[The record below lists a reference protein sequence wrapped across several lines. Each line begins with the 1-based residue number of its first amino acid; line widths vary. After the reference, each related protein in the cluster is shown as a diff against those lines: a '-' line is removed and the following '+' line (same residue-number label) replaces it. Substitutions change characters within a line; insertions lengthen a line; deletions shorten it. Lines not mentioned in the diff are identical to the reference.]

1 MKKVFLFI
9 VLTFVCNNIICG
21 QTLSSNVDVKKL
33 NARANVLAK
42 KFCDC
47 IVMVGTS
54 SNGLSYTDKKKLINE
69 AGNDFYNY
77 YEDPR
82 RMTTTRRNGKE
93 RRQPI
98 HAYLNNL
105 LAQSYVKNSV
115 KRRKYEIRCE
125 FFCLD
130 DVVNNWVPIEKPLSD
145 GCKLYY
151 REFKFYQTYRV
162 IDIFNKNPERRN
174 IEYQE
179 KEKKTMIIYAI
190 KKPGT
195 GKLVVRLGD
204 ITRSECKDGRK

>member
-9 VLTFVCNNIICG
+9 VLIFVCNNIICG

-42 KFCDC
+42 EFCDC

-54 SNGLSYTDKKKLINE
+54 SSGLSYTDKKKLINE
-69 AGNDFYNY
+69 VGKDFYNY

-82 RMTTTRRNGKE
+82 RMTTTRSNGKE
-93 RRQPI
+93 RKQPI
-98 HAYLNNL
+98 HSYLNNL
-105 LAQSYVKNSV
+105 LAQSNLKNSV

-130 DVVNNWVPIEKPLSD
+130 GVVNDWIFLRKLSD

-174 IEYQE
+174 IKRQE

-190 KKPGT
+190 EKPKT
-195 GKLVVRLGD
+195 GKLVVLLGD
-204 ITRSECKDGRK
+204 ITRSECKDGRKL